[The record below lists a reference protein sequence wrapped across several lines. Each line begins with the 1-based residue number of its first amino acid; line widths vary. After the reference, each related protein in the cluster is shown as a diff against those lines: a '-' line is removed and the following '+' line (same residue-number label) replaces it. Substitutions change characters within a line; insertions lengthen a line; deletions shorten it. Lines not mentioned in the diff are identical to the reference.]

1 MVPVSYEYL
10 KAVLVKTK
18 NREYLYQVDLVP
30 ILKKEI
36 PPKKSLKRRR
46 KTIPKER

>member
-1 MVPVSYEYL
+1 MVPAYEYL
-10 KAVLVKTK
+10 KAVLVKQ